1 MSYGENRQGHGYSGT
16 IRRAKRVQARRS
28 DWIKHI
34 DSKLKAPKAKDIDRW
49 LSAPNRFDLPKVETN
64 KPKQDW
70 TNFHLSLN
78 CQKRDLLA

>member
-1 MSYGENRQGHGYSGT
+1 MEKIGKGMVIVELSEELNEFKQEEVIG
-16 IRRAKRVQARRS
+16 
-28 DWIKHI
+28 
-34 DSKLKAPKAKDIDRW
+34 LKAPKAKDIDRW